1 MARPVDS
8 TAQRNPLD
16 RILLLFAEVRAGEGL
31 TAVLLTVNLLLLL
44 TAYLI
49 IKTVRE
55 ALILSEGGAEIKS
68 YAAAGQA
75 LLLVVLV
82 PAYGYLASRV
92 NRIKLINGTSL
103 FFISNLVAFYL
114 LAQLRIPLGV
124 VFFLWVGIFNLFI
137 IAQFWSFAND
147 IYSEEQGKRLFA
159 IVAFGGSLGAVLGPK
174 VASILFEPFGPYL
187 LMLVTA
193 ALLGVCLIFPNIVN
207 RMESAHRQS
216 AQKAKEVDQPLAKS
230 GAFKLVMGKR
240 YLLLIAALMIVSN
253 VVNTT
258 GEFILGKTVTQ
269 EAERFAN
276 SASTASSAEE
286 TASSSAK
293 EQNSKR
299 VRDFIGRFYGD
310 FFFTVSLLS
319 AAAQLFL
326 VSRIMTFCGVPGSL
340 FFLPV
345 VALFGYST
353 ISLIPALAIIRL
365 AKIFENSTDYSLQ
378 NTARQ
383 ALFLPTTREEKYKA
397 KAAIDTF
404 FIRIGDLLSTGL
416 VFLSVKFALSLT
428 TLTLINV
435 SLVALWLLLVS
446 GIGRSYRALTA
457 EQVIATTAGGTS
469 NR

>member
-1 MARPVDS
+1 MSQTVDS
-8 TAQRNPLD
+8 ASARRNPLD
-16 RILLLFAEVRAGEGL
+16 RFLLLFAEVHGGEGL
-31 TAVLLTVNLLLLL
+31 TAVLLTVNLFLLL

-75 LLLVVLV
+75 LLLFALV

-92 NRIKLINGTSL
+92 NRIKLINGTTL
-103 FFISNLVAFYL
+103 FFISNLIAFYL
-114 LAQLRIPLGV
+114 LAQLRVPLGV

-159 IVAFGGSLGAVLGPK
+159 IVAFGGSAGAVLGPK
-174 VASILFEPFGPYL
+174 VASQLFEPMGPYL
-187 LMLVTA
+187 LMLITA

-207 RMESAHRQS
+207 RMESSRRPS
-216 AQKAKEVDQPLAKS
+216 AKKVSDADQPLAKD
-230 GAFKLVMGKR
+230 GAFKLVLGKR
-240 YLLLIAALMIVSN
+240 YLLLIAVLMMLAN

-269 EAERFAN
+269 EAERVAAAAPPPTD
-276 SASTASSAEE
+276 SAGLSAR
-286 TASSSAK
+286 
-293 EQNSKR
+293 EQKSKLM
-299 VRDFIGRFYGD
+299 RDFIGRFYGD

-326 VSRIMTFCGVPGSL
+326 VSRIMNFCGVPGSL
-340 FFLPV
+340 YFLPI
-345 VALFGYST
+345 VAFFSYST
-353 ISLIPALAIIRL
+353 IAWFPVLALIRL
-365 AKIFENSTDYSLQ
+365 AKVFENSTDYSLQ

-383 ALFLPTTREEKYKA
+383 ALFLPTSREEKYKA

-404 FIRIGDLLSTGL
+404 FIRIGDLLSTAL
-416 VFLSVKFALSLT
+416 VFMSVKFALSLQ

-435 SLVALWLLLVS
+435 GLIGVWLLVVYS
-446 GIGRSYRALTA
+446 IGRDYRALA
-457 EQVIATTAGGTS
+457 A
-469 NR
+469 RPR

>member
-1 MARPVDS
+1 
-8 TAQRNPLD
+8 
-16 RILLLFAEVRAGEGL
+16 LFA
-31 TAVLLTVNLLLLL
+31 
-44 TAYLI
+44 
-49 IKTVRE
+49 
-55 ALILSEGGAEIKS
+55 
-68 YAAAGQA
+68 
-75 LLLVVLV
+75 LV
-82 PAYGYLASRV
+82 PSYGYLASRV

-114 LAQLRIPLGV
+114 LAQWRVPLGV

-147 IYSEEQGKRLFA
+147 IYSEDQGKRLFA
-159 IVAFGGSLGAVLGPK
+159 IVAFGGSAGAVLGPK
-174 VASILFEPFGPYL
+174 LASLLFEPFGPYL

-193 ALLGVCLIFPNIVN
+193 ALLGVCLIFPNLVN
-207 RMESAHRQS
+207 RRETGCGPRANITSD
-216 AQKAKEVDQPLAKS
+216 VDRPLAKG
-230 GAFKLVMGKR
+230 GAFKLVIGKR
-240 YLLLIAALMIVSN
+240 YLLLIAALMMVSN

-269 EAERFAN
+269 EAQRIAD
-276 SASTASSAEE
+276 SAPTAE
-286 TASSSAK
+286 TASSSAE
-293 EQNSKR
+293 EQNSKK
-299 VRDFIGRFYGD
+299 VRDFIGRFYGE

-326 VSRIMTFCGVPGSL
+326 VSRIMTLCGVPGSL
-340 FFLPV
+340 FFLPI

-353 ISLIPALAIIRL
+353 ISLIPALAFIRL
-365 AKIFENSTDYSLQ
+365 AKVLENSTDYSLQ

-383 ALFLPTTREEKYKA
+383 ALFLPTSREEKYKA

-416 VFLSVKFALSLT
+416 VFLSVQFALSVQ

-435 SLVALWLLLVS
+435 SLVALWLLLVT

-457 EQVIATTAGGTS
+457 EQTQRLS
-469 NR
+469 